1 MKQINYW
8 LKKISYLFLLSLS
21 IFPQSLLWNNKFN
34 IHANTIENL
43 NHNNFEQDNIL
54 QIHNEYETLSL
65 FTKFSNVSYEKYE
78 NKNINIYYSI
88 NNKREVIY
96 SFLKNVFCYNLKRYF
111 NDWLSKYLN
120 INYPIINYIKQN
132 INYSLNDINLDFK
145 FIVNGQE
152 YTTNKNS
159 SILNNIFIDSNGNV
173 FYTLELNNNFS
184 TIKIK
189 NKFDNFIFREIS
201 SIFNYSIQ
209 YLKTDVSN
217 IRKNNIKKLFT
228 IYNNVPTEMFYE
240 KHLQNNKD
248 GLLLKNIRYEINTGF
263 QTFSLNY
270 FGTKFFEPAPIDISI
285 KENNIINKVNIFSI
299 DESSIENIFHI
310 GTTLKNIGYSIK
322 MKKNFNTNKVDIIFF
337 N

>member
-8 LKKISYLFLLSLS
+8 WKKINYTFLLSLS
-21 IFPQSLLWNNKFN
+21 IFPQALLWSNKCNKHLDTN
-34 IHANTIENL
+34 INL

-54 QIHNEYETLSL
+54 QINNEYETLSL
-65 FTKFSNVSYEKYE
+65 FTKFSNVSYEKYQ

-111 NDWLSKYLN
+111 NDWLSNYLN
-120 INYPIINYIKQN
+120 INYPIINYVKQN
-132 INYSLNDINLDFK
+132 INYSLNDINLDFE

-159 SILNNIFIDSNGNV
+159 SIMNNIFIDNNGNV
-173 FYTLELNNNFS
+173 FYTLELNNSFS

-201 SIFNYSIQ
+201 NIFNYSIQ
-209 YLKTDVSN
+209 YLETDVSN
-217 IRKNNIKKLFT
+217 IRKNNIKKLFA

-240 KHLQNNKD
+240 KYLQNNKD

-263 QTFSLNY
+263 QRFSLNY
-270 FGTKFFEPAPIDISI
+270 VGTKFFEPSPIDISI
-285 KENNIINKVNIFSI
+285 KDNNIINKVNIFSI

-310 GTTLKNIGYSIK
+310 GTTL
-322 MKKNFNTNKVDIIFF
+322 
-337 N
+337 